1 MLTTELQGGSRRRGA
16 VLPRLPVRLSSGRSR
31 PRPGLGVRRL
41 GRGER
46 EFSGREAVAVP
57 GRGVVLP
64 SGDASPHPRLRGFPV
79 PASFT
84 SVGSGWGP
92 LPELGPWVPGT
103 GGGAGGGG
111 FAGLLPEQE
120 VASGR

>member
-16 VLPRLPVRLSSGRSR
+16 ALPRLPVRLSSGRSR
-31 PRPGLGVRRL
+31 PRPGFGVRRV

-46 EFSGREAVAVP
+46 EFSGRETVAVP

-64 SGDASPHPRLRGFPV
+64 SGDAGPHPRLRGFPV

-84 SVGSGWGP
+84 SMGSRLGAPSGARP
-92 LPELGPWVPGT
+92 LGPRDWGR
-103 GGGAGGGG
+103 GGGG